1 LNETD
6 EELMRLYSMGQ
17 PEAFDRLYRRHEAAT
32 WRFILRLV
40 GNESVANELMQD
52 TWFSVA
58 RHAATWQPA
67 AQFNTW
73 LLTIARNRVTDFFRA
88 QRPTESLDADDSMEQ
103 QSVPDALIADSIL
116 GPVRQVQSR
125 QLAQALIDAV
135 EQLPADQ
142 KEAFLLQAEG
152 DLAVEDIALV
162 TGVSFETAKSRL
174 RYARNKLKSLLHNY
188 DS

>member
-1 LNETD
+1 
-6 EELMRLYSMGQ
+6 MRLYSTGQ
-17 PEAFDRLYRRHEAAT
+17 PEAFDRLYRRHEGAS
-32 WRFILRLV
+32 WRFILRQV
-40 GNESVANELMQD
+40 GNESIANELMQD

-58 RHAATWQPA
+58 RNAASWQPD
-67 AQFNTW
+67 AQFTTW

-88 QRPTESLDADDSMEQ
+88 QKPTQSLDVDDNLPGQ
-103 QSVPDALIADSIL
+103 LVPDALIVDSIL

-125 QLAQALIDAV
+125 QLAQALLEAV

-142 KEAFLLQAEG
+142 REAFLLQAEG
-152 DLAVEDIALV
+152 DLAVEDIAQA

-174 RYARNKLKSLLHNY
+174 RYARNKLKSLLKSY